1 MSPDSL
7 PLFPLDTVL
16 FPDGLLPLRIF
27 EPRYLDLIRDCG
39 RQGSSFG
46 ICLILSGSDVTT
58 PAMPM
63 DGRVSREAGSRE
75 RPMPMDGRVSREA
88 GGRERP
94 TPAAVGCEAR
104 MVDFSSTDDGLLG
117 ITVQGGRRFRVVQT
131 RVRDNGLIVAD
142 VEWQVESDVAR
153 IRPEHQLLA
162 TLLERILDRAE
173 ADFERSQLQ
182 DAAWVGWR
190 LAEWL
195 PLQMTARQML
205 LQEPDPHRRL
215 QILVEQLPEFQPD

>member
-1 MSPDSL
+1 
-7 PLFPLDTVL
+7 
-16 FPDGLLPLRIF
+16 
-27 EPRYLDLIRDCG
+27 
-39 RQGSSFG
+39 
-46 ICLILSGSDVTT
+46 
-58 PAMPM
+58 
-63 DGRVSREAGSRE
+63 
-75 RPMPMDGRVSREA
+75 
-88 GGRERP
+88 
-94 TPAAVGCEAR
+94 

-117 ITVQGGRRFRVVQT
+117 ITVQGGRRFRVAQT

-142 VEWQVESDVAR
+142 VEWQAEADAAR

-195 PLQMTARQML
+195 PLQMTDRQML
-205 LQEPDPHRRL
+205 LQEADPHRRL
-215 QILVEQLPEFQPD
+215 QLLVEQLPDFQPD